1 MSGADT
7 KKSGLKGKILR
18 FVISFAAIGLIVY
31 FMRGKLHESMAIL
44 RHDVVWGWFA
54 AAIMGYFVGLAIIAV
69 RLQWV
74 FRVQDIHMTF
84 HECYHLGFV
93 GLFYNLMLPSAVGGD
108 VVKAVYAYK
117 HSGKKIESATSV
129 VLDRLLGFVA
139 TILMACIGLMYFSRE
154 VENAYIDSAVYGALG
169 VLVFVLVFF
178 TSRRFARLF
187 KGLAHLIPS
196 KKLKLQ
202 LTEVYHAIYGYRHH
216 KGPLIVAILLSFAGQ
231 AVFIATNYWLAVS
244 IGANIDFWKF
254 FILIPVISI
263 VSMAPSIGG
272 LGVREGCVLLLF
284 GRYLSP
290 ERAGALMILMFILTY
305 SFSVGSGI
313 WYAFRGGLKK
323 KALEEMDLMQSTK
336 E

>member
-1 MSGADT
+1 MTGAE
-7 KKSGLKGKILR
+7 KKKNGVSGKILR
-18 FVISFAAIGLIVY
+18 FAISFAAIGIIVY

-44 RHDVVWGWFA
+44 RSEVVWGWFA
-54 AAIMGYFVGLAIIAV
+54 AAIAGYFIGLAIIAV

-84 HECYHLGFV
+84 RECYHLGFV

-108 VVKAVYAYK
+108 VVKAVYAYR
-117 HSGKKIESATSV
+117 HSGKKIESMTSV
-129 VLDRLLGFVA
+129 MLDRLLGFIA
-139 TILMACIGLMYFSRE
+139 TILMACIGLMCFSKE

-169 VLVFVLVFF
+169 VLVFVIIFF
-178 TSRRFARLF
+178 ASRRFARLF
-187 KGLAHLIPS
+187 KGVAYLIPS
-196 KKLKLQ
+196 QKIKLRMA
-202 LTEVYHAIYGYRHH
+202 EIYHAIYGYRHH
-216 KGPLIVAILLSFAGQ
+216 QGALLVALLLSFAGQ
-231 AVFIATNYWLAVS
+231 AIFISTNYWLAVS
-244 IGANIDFWKF
+244 LSANIDFWKF

-290 ERAGALMILMFILTY
+290 ERAGALMILMFVLTY
-305 SFSVGSGI
+305 SFSIGSGI

-323 KALEEMDLMQSTK
+323 KNLEEMEMM
-336 E
+336 